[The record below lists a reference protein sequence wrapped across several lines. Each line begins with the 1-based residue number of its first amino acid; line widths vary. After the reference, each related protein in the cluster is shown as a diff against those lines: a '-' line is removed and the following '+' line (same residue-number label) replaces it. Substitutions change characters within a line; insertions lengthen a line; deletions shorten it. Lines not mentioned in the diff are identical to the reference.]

1 MIDELISAALIA
13 SMYAVFASVG
23 RQKRIVRLAVVVATC
38 AVVWTVLVARGIS
51 PLSFT
56 DVGRG
61 GLICI
66 VATIALSAVVVDGRR
81 IPIIFATLASTY
93 GFLVLLNDRWAPVA
107 AVTLLTSAVTAIAV
121 SVTRVLPEAARTQ
134 DDEDK
139 QPPTLDRSVL
149 RDDTINLPSP
159 STGRSLVAVIASS
172 LVAIVTYQEFAD
184 MSSLSEFDADEICFT
199 ASLAATGSV
208 LISLA
213 LFFEVAWSQGRFTGP
228 LIIFSGVAFAAVGR
242 EEAVIPAASLAAA
255 IMLGPLISGT
265 DRLREQADALETNN
279 RGTLP

>member
-1 MIDELISAALIA
+1 MIGELIAMALIA

-23 RQKRIVRLAVVVATC
+23 RQKRVVRLAVVVATC
-38 AVVWTVLVARGIS
+38 TVVWTVLVARGIS
-51 PLSFT
+51 PLSFA
-56 DVGRG
+56 DVGRT

-66 VATIALSAVVVDGRR
+66 VATIVLSAAVVDGRR
-81 IPIIFATLASTY
+81 IPIVLATLLSTC

-121 SVTRVLPEAARTQ
+121 SVTRVMPEGKEAQ
-134 DDEDK
+134 NDEDK
-139 QPPTLDRSVL
+139 HPLTPDRSVM
-149 RDDTINLPSP
+149 RDDTMGLPAP
-159 STGRSLVAVIASS
+159 STGRNLVAVIASS

-199 ASLAATGSV
+199 ATLSATGSV

-213 LFFEVAWSQGRFTGP
+213 LFFEVAWSQARFAGP
-228 LIIFSGVAFAAVGR
+228 LIIFSGVAFAAAGR

-255 IMLGPLISGT
+255 IMLGPLISGA
-265 DRLREQADALETNN
+265 DRLREQTDASATDNH
-279 RGTLP
+279 GTLP